1 MGDDRDAISS
11 ANLAYLTAL
20 HEQWL
25 EDPETIDPTFAG
37 LFSTL
42 GHSLSPISTSE
53 EGNSLRDTSSR
64 DAALRYAYRQRGH
77 FIADL
82 DPLGLAQNPEPEDL
96 NPAGANPAL
105 RAALRR
111 AYCGTLAVE
120 FMHIQSTEQRDWWI
134 ERFENSPDTSPA
146 PHDFILQALTDA
158 EGFEAFC
165 QKRFKAMR
173 RFGLEGG
180 ESLVVALRA
189 ILEHAATDEAAS
201 ISIGMPHRGRLNV
214 MANVLHKPFEAIFN
228 EFRGGSFKPEDIGGS
243 GDVKYHLGTATTIDR
258 NGHQIRLSL
267 LPNPSHLE
275 AINPVV
281 LGRIR
286 ADQDQNTNPRHHHRQ
301 RTTRDDKHLGVLV
314 HGDAAF
320 SGQGVVYETLMLSQL
335 AGYRTGGTLHLIINN
350 QIGFTTVP
358 EDNFSGTR
366 GTDIAKAIE
375 APILHVNGDDP
386 EAVFRAATLAYEWR
400 KAFSSDIVL
409 DIVCYRRFGH
419 NETDEPAFTQPT
431 MVRAIRTRPSVRRL
445 YADSLVQRNLSTDAS
460 IEQRWEDTQNIL
472 ERAFSAAPEY
482 RPDPSEWL
490 DTPQNPTRLEDEPE
504 RIQPMTGVP
513 LNRLLLAAEGLSTIP
528 EGMNIHPRLARQITA
543 RGETIAA
550 GKPLDWASCEALAF
564 GTLSMD
570 GHPVRLS
577 GQDSRRGT
585 FSQRHAVL
593 IDQETGRE
601 ETPLANLAPHQA
613 PLHFWNSPLSEYA
626 VLGFEY
632 GYSLGNPDA
641 LVVWEAQFG
650 DFVNGAQII
659 LDQFVASGETKWLRT
674 SGLVLLLPHGHEG
687 GGPEHSSARP
697 ERILQLCAEN
707 NLRVCN
713 ISTPAN
719 YFHALRRQIAR
730 RCRKPLIVFTPK
742 SLLRHKETVSPLDDM
757 GPQTRFNPVLA
768 DPDYTPNATRIILCT
783 GKVYYD
789 LLAERRRVQNTKT
802 ALIRL
807 EQLYPFPSR
816 ELQQELAQYPQLQ
829 EVIWCQEEPEN
840 NGAWHFVDRR
850 IERVLTEMDLPVQR
864 PAYVGRPGTASPA
877 TGLTQLHNWQQDNLV
892 QTAIGGG

>member
-1 MGDDRDAISS
+1 MGDDQDAISS

-25 EDPETIDPTFAG
+25 EDPQTVDPTFAA

-42 GHSLSPISTSE
+42 GLSLPVSSNAATHNTASTSH
-53 EGNSLRDTSSR
+53 D
-64 DAALRYAYRQRGH
+64 DALRAAYRQRGH
-77 FIADL
+77 VMAQL
-82 DPLGLAQNPEPEDL
+82 DPLGLTNPRP
-96 NPAGANPAL
+96 PAELTPDGANPTL
-105 RAALRR
+105 RAALQR
-111 AYCGTLAVE
+111 AYCGTLAIE
-120 FMHIQSTEQRDWWI
+120 FMHIQDPDKRQWWI
-134 ERFENSPDTSPA
+134 ERFEHPQPA
-146 PHDFILQALTDA
+146 THATEFILSALTAA
-158 EGFEAFC
+158 EGFETFC

-189 ILEHAATDEAAS
+189 ILEHAADDHTDS
-201 ISIGMPHRGRLNV
+201 MSIGMPHRGRLNV
-214 MANVLHKPFEAIFN
+214 MANVLRKPFEAIFN
-228 EFRGGSFKPEDIGGS
+228 EFRGGSFKPEDIDGS
-243 GDVKYHLGTATTIDR
+243 GDVKYHLGTATTITR
-258 NGHQIRLSL
+258 QGHDIRVSL

-286 ADQDQNTNPRHHHRQ
+286 ADQDQNANPRHHHRHHN
-301 RTTRDDKHLGVLV
+301 TTRGDKHLGVLV

-320 SGQGVVYETLMLSQL
+320 AGQGVVYETLMLSQL
-335 AGYRTGGTLHLIINN
+335 AGYRTGGTIHLIINN

-358 EDNFSGTR
+358 EDGFSGTR
-366 GTDIAKAIE
+366 GTDIAKSIE

-386 EAVFRAATLAYEWR
+386 EAVFRAAALAYEWR
-400 KAFSSDIVL
+400 KAFRSDIVL

-431 MVRAIRTRPSVRRL
+431 MVRAIRARSSVRRL
-445 YADSLVQRNLSTDAS
+445 YADSLIQRGIVSEAH
-460 IEQRWEDTQNIL
+460 IETRWNNAQNIL
-472 ERAFSAAPEY
+472 EAAYSAAPDY
-482 RPDPSEWL
+482 RPDPTEWL

-513 LNRLLLAAEGLSTIP
+513 LKRLRLAADGLSTIP
-528 EGMNIHPRLARQITA
+528 EGLTIHPRLARQILA
-543 RGETIAA
+543 RGEAIAA

-659 LDQFVASGETKWLRT
+659 LDQFIASGETKWLRT
-674 SGLVLLLPHGHEG
+674 SGLVLLLPHGYEG

-730 RCRKPLIVFTPK
+730 RCRKPLVVFTPK
-742 SLLRHKETVSPLDDM
+742 SLLRHKETVSPLEDM
-757 GPQTRFNPVLA
+757 GPQTRFHPVLP
-768 DPDYTPNATRIILCT
+768 DPDYNAGATRIILCT
-783 GKVYYD
+783 GKVFYD
-789 LLAERRRVQNTKT
+789 LLAERRSAQKDNV

-807 EQLYPFPSR
+807 EQLYPFPGR
-816 ELQQELAQYPQLQ
+816 ELQQELARYPNAQ
-829 EVIWCQEEPEN
+829 EILWCQEEPQN

-850 IERVLTEMDLPVQR
+850 IERVLTEMNLPVQR
-864 PAYVGRPGTASPA
+864 PVYVGRASAASPA
-877 TGLTQLHNWQQDNLV
+877 TGLAQLHTWQQESLIK
-892 QTAIGGG
+892 TAIGTA